1 MESFGS
7 TIQHGISSFFETG
20 TQALLGF
27 AFRLVIAFIVWFI
40 CYRLIKWFCNKVLPK
55 ILNKSHITHEVH
67 HFLQTAIKILL
78 YVVLFIGIINI
89 LGFQT
94 TSLVALVGGA
104 AVAIGASLQGSLSN
118 FAGGI
123 LLLVFKP
130 FKKGDYIVVGS
141 NEGYVHSVNVLYTS
155 LRTLDNKGITLP
167 NGTLANSNVVNFHAE
182 EERRLDTDFK
192 VSYDQNVAEVRD
204 IIKEAMMKSD
214 YVLHDR
220 QFVTVVKELTTDGI
234 LVSNRAW
241 IKAKDFWPAYFQ
253 MQELVMSAVE
263 ENGID
268 IANSQLDIRIK
279 SGDKRVVREIK
290 KSKENE

>member
-1 MESFGS
+1 MESFWS
-7 TIQHGISSFFETG
+7 TVQHGVSSFFETG

-27 AFRLVIAFIVWFI
+27 AFRLVIAFVVWFV
-40 CYRLIKWFCNKVLPK
+40 CFRLIRWFGNKIVPK
-55 ILNKSHITHEVH
+55 MLERSHITHEVH

-78 YVVLFIGIINI
+78 YVVLFIGIVNI

-94 TSLVALVGGA
+94 TSLVAIVGGV

-130 FKKGDYIVVGS
+130 FKKGDYIVVGT
-141 NEGYVHSVNVLYTS
+141 NEGYVHSVNVLYTN

-192 VSYDQNVAEVRD
+192 VAYDQNVAKVRD
-204 IIKEAMMKSD
+204 IVKEAMMKNE
-214 YVLHDR
+214 YVLKER

-253 MQELVMSAVE
+253 MQELVMKAVSDH
-263 ENGID
+263 GIG
-268 IANSQLDIRIK
+268 IANSQIDVHIKGGEKRIVK
-279 SGDKRVVREIK
+279 EVK
-290 KSKENE
+290 KD